1 MTGISRSI
9 DDLEILNLVDL
20 ALRVNHTL
28 FNAIGQTGGT
38 ARVQCSLAAVQNSPL
53 HLLVRV
59 ERHFLRISADN
70 DILKAFALSEN
81 IVA

>member
-28 FNAIGQTGGT
+28 FNALGQTGGT
-38 ARVQCSLAAVQNSPL
+38 ARV
-53 HLLVRV
+53 
-59 ERHFLRISADN
+59 
-70 DILKAFALSEN
+70 
-81 IVA
+81 